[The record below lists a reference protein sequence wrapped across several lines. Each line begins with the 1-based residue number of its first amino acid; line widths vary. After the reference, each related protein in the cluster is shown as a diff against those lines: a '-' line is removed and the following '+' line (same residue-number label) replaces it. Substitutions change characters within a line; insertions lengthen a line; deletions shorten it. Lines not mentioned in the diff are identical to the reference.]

1 MNGLSSAMLTRN
13 LAGRP
18 GYCALQAE
26 VAGFLYL
33 EADLLDN
40 RLYDAWLELL
50 DDDIVY
56 FMPMRRNVPLDHK
69 PDDENT
75 VAGAGIHW
83 FEDDKWT
90 LAKRVEQIQTGIH
103 YAEEPLSRIAH
114 VIANVRIVDAEP
126 DLQAA
131 AAVWVTSRFLMHQNR
146 IDYDTSTFVGRRHD
160 RLVRHADTWRIQRRE
175 IILEQGI
182 LPQKNLSNFF

>member
-1 MNGLSSAMLTRN
+1 MSAPSGAMLARN

-18 GYCALQAE
+18 GYRELQAE
-26 VAGFLYL
+26 VAAFLYL

-56 FMPMRRNVPLDHK
+56 FMPMRRNVPLTHR
-69 PDDENT
+69 PEDENT

-90 LAKRVEQIQTGIH
+90 LGKRVEQIQTGIH

-126 DLQAA
+126 DLPTAT
-131 AAVWVTSRFLMHQNR
+131 AVWVTSRFLVHQNR

-160 RLVRHADTWRIQRRE
+160 RLVRHGDAWRIRRRE